1 MEFKIN
7 ISQIIGSLVQAVA
20 YSIVVLSVVWRASKR
35 VANMEHQV
43 KTALEKI
50 AETNERM
57 EKTFDKIDKTFERM
71 DEKLDR
77 RGR

>member
-1 MEFKIN
+1 MEFKVN
-7 ISQIIGSLVQAVA
+7 ITQILGSLVQAIA
-20 YSIVVLSVVWRASKR
+20 YAVVVLSVVWRVSKR
-35 VANMEHQV
+35 VANMEHQI
-43 KTALEKI
+43 KSALEKI

-71 DEKLDR
+71 EDKLEK